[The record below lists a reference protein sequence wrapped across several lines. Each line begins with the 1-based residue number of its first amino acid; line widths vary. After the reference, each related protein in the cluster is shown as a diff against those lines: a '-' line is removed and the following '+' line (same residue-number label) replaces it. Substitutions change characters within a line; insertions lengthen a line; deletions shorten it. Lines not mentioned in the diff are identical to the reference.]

1 MAKFTGK
8 DQKKRLQH
16 SCFPFELHE
25 NFKNTFFTEYLL
37 AIASLLDFTF
47 LSIFSHSPFTF
58 RLSVRFAWLLAGK
71 MKWLKLSRSSH
82 PELFCPKGVLKK
94 FTKFTGKRLCQNIFF
109 NKIAGRPSTLLN
121 KRLWHRCFPMNF
133 GKFLRTLYY
142 RTPLVAASSYQ
153 RTVILTIVTPSE
165 RYSFFLSNQKI
176 CVITWSTTL

>member
-1 MAKFTGK
+1 MFSLWTLRKFWEHLFYRIPPG
-8 DQKKRLQH
+8 D
-16 SCFPFELHE
+16 C
-25 NFKNTFFTEYLL
+25 FFTRFYF
-37 AIASLLDFTF
+37 SFF
-47 LSIFSHSPFTF
+47 LFHSPFTF

-82 PELFCPKGVLKK
+82 PELFCPKGMLKK
-94 FTKFTGKRLCQNIFF
+94 FTKFTGKHLCQNIFL
-109 NKIAGRPSTLLN
+109 NKIAGRPATLLN
-121 KRLWHRCFPMNF
+121 KTLRHRCFPVNF
-133 GKFLRTLYY
+133 GKLLRTIYY